1 MLGRKCKG
9 ERAISLLIHSGKLW
23 SLWTAGSVKEWDSA
37 KLYANHL
44 QVVVKK
50 YTVFRWAKEHTKS
63 ERN

>member
-1 MLGRKCKG
+1 MQGRKCYILVDPLG
-9 ERAISLLIHSGKLW
+9 LIMVFVD
-23 SLWTAGSVKEWDSA
+23 TADSVKEWDSA

-50 YTVFRWAKEHTKS
+50 YAVFRWAKEYTKS